1 MLLGSTE
8 QKSSSPNPNSKVLS
22 ICALSQSQFY
32 LGGKPASS
40 GYQYLLCDI
49 WEKEGRESQTA
60 KDCILIHTRAG
71 EKMDNTRTAL
81 TTIVADSVSK
91 NSSWLSSREFPIQL
105 LCVCPRSK
113 EHTQPIPGQS
123 KFPYILQWVTHC
135 FLLASPQK
143 KCWGRRKR
151 YVVLPSYLIYWTVLH
166 FFISEGWILMLRL
179 LCWPMSCCFPFILS
193 FWSSQC

>member
-1 MLLGSTE
+1 
-8 QKSSSPNPNSKVLS
+8 
-22 ICALSQSQFY
+22 
-32 LGGKPASS
+32 
-40 GYQYLLCDI
+40 
-49 WEKEGRESQTA
+49 
-60 KDCILIHTRAG
+60 
-71 EKMDNTRTAL
+71 MDNTRTAL

-143 KCWGRRKR
+143 KCWGQRNKGEFFFQYSPHETARGGPHIPDRHTQEATTLSPRRSGLAWK
-151 YVVLPSYLIYWTVLH
+151 PLIPAPRLRGFPWQEAPGAHGSMEAREVHLERPWLCCGH
-166 FFISEGWILMLRL
+166 GLLIL
-179 LCWPMSCCFPFILS
+179 
-193 FWSSQC
+193 WS